1 MDTKPSSS
9 PPDRWSLYADP
20 SIFQVAVRTTDD
32 GWIQM
37 TLEVDPES
45 TQGVGICGTRLL
57 SQDVANGD
65 ESNKELASLSL
76 QLKLEEIP
84 HWIAILNEIYRRHHV
99 EAVGKL
105 KFEPDFEFP
114 QREPLS
120 SGLTHRKRSEGTRR
134 RNRRGT
140 GTRSWLCCRPRRSL
154 QERRSMESARV
165 RIILDSS
172 MSITAERRGHS
183 VRQILER

>member
-1 MDTKPSSS
+1 MDTEPSSS

-20 SIFQVAVRTTDD
+20 SIFRVAVRTTDD

-45 TQGVGICGTRLL
+45 TQGVGFCGTRLL
-57 SQDVANGD
+57 SQDVANGN
-65 ESNKELASLSL
+65 ESNEELASLSL

-84 HWIAILNEIYRRHHV
+84 HLIAILNEIYRRHHV

-105 KFEPDFEFP
+105 RFEPDFEFP

-120 SGLTHRKRSEGTRR
+120 SGLTLTWPIFSRLEPARDPEDWKDRR
-134 RNRRGT
+134 AL
-140 GTRSWLCCRPRRSL
+140 LCAFKVVADKLSDDVEQLGLLRP
-154 QERRSMESARV
+154 
-165 RIILDSS
+165 I
-172 MSITAERRGHS
+172 G
-183 VRQILER
+183 